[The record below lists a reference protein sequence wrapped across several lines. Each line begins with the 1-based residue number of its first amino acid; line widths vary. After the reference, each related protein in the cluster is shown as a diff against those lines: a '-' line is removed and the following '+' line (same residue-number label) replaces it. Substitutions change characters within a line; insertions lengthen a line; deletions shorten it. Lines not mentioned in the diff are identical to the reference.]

1 MQMQDELQDSLLSSE
16 LREHHSL
23 TDEELAK
30 QLQEKEILYEDYVS
44 HKPIR
49 NLSNQ
54 RPTTSTRNQR
64 QVSTASTSGSL
75 SDYDYRP
82 CQSKKSNPNHGLET
96 DENRDYNL
104 AKYLQSE
111 EEVGESLL
119 FTILKINSS
128 DKFIYSNENTKT
140 LIQYRFF

>member
-54 RPTTSTRNQR
+54 RPTTSTCNQR

-82 CQSKKSNPNHGLET
+82 YQSKKSNPNHGLET